1 VPEASTLNLAN
12 AQTEQC
18 GQWVMIESLSV
29 KAGPG
34 ETLTASL
41 TGYFSE
47 SSTQTT
53 GYFGLCYQF
62 TDSKSTVVV
71 QPFSDSAYQW
81 PAPATGNAAQKY
93 FTFAYPL
100 GTAGTTY
107 SEAINVSGSVQIPSV
122 DAAGNSIASQGMTV
136 GFCAYNQM
144 LPTGG
149 CGLPFGY
156 KGIGTAGTVL
166 GYVQVTN

>member
-1 VPEASTLNLAN
+1 
-12 AQTEQC
+12 
-18 GQWVMIESLSV
+18 MIENLSV

-47 SSTQTT
+47 TSTSTT

-62 TDSKSTVVV
+62 TDSKSNVVV
-71 QPFSDSAYQW
+71 QPFSDSTYQW
-81 PAPATGNAAQKY
+81 PAPPTGNATQKY

-100 GTAGTTY
+100 TSGTY
-107 SEAINVSGSVQIPSV
+107 SEAINVSGSVLIPSV
-122 DAAGNSIASQGMTV
+122 DALGNTIASQGMTV
-136 GFCAYNQM
+136 GFCAYNQL

-156 KGIGTAGTVL
+156 KAIGTAGTVL
-166 GYVQVTN
+166 GYVQVSN